1 MNTKPTITPKQ
12 KALQLLKPPFKAEDG
27 YIFDSAEPNRN
38 MVADDGEIELGTIA
52 RLRGWGRLGYL
63 DNGEQVQ
70 DAIGE
75 VIAEALNQ
83 YFERLEATDG
93 GREKA
98 R

>member
-1 MNTKPTITPKQ
+1 MNTLPDITPKQ
-12 KALQLLKPPFKAEDG
+12 KALQILKPPFKLING
-27 YIFDSAEPNRN
+27 FIVDSAKPNQN
-38 MVADDGEIELGTIA
+38 IVADDGEVELGTVA
-52 RLRGWGRLGYL
+52 RLRGWGRLSYM
-63 DNGEQVQ
+63 DDGEQVQ